1 VFTTLHTDDAA
12 GSISRLIDI
21 GVEHFLVSSTVVSA
35 LNQRLVRKI
44 CHNCKEEY
52 VPTRVEMMDL
62 GIDKEIADQILSEP
76 QKYFL
81 SMGRGC
87 DQCRKTGYRER
98 QGVYELITINPAIR
112 ELISKKQSSDAI
124 ARTARETAGVNMLFE
139 EGLRLFLSGITTL
152 GELQNLP
159 RGDYKVKPINNIL
172 SDGEVQ

>member
-1 VFTTLHTDDAA
+1 
-12 GSISRLIDI
+12 
-21 GVEHFLVSSTVVSA
+21 
-35 LNQRLVRKI
+35 
-44 CHNCKEEY
+44 
-52 VPTRVEMMDL
+52 MMDL

-124 ARTARETAGVNMLFE
+124 AKAARETAGVNMLFE